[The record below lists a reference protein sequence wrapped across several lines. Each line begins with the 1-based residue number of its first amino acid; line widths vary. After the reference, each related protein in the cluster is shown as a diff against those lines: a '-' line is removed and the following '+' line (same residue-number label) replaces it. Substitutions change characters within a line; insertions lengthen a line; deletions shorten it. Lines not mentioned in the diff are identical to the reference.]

1 MSDNAN
7 LSARQGRF
15 VSALMTTPS
24 IEAAAK
30 AAGIGRR
37 TAFRYLANPG
47 VKSALSRALDDAMG
61 AATRR
66 AVQAMSGALETLEAV
81 HADGEAP
88 TGARVSAARVILEA
102 GPKLREALDL
112 AQRVA
117 ELEVKLSQ
125 GR

>member
-15 VSALMTTPS
+15 VSALMTAAS

-88 TGARVSAARVILEA
+88 TGARVAAARAILEA

-117 ELEVKLSQ
+117 ELEAKLSQ